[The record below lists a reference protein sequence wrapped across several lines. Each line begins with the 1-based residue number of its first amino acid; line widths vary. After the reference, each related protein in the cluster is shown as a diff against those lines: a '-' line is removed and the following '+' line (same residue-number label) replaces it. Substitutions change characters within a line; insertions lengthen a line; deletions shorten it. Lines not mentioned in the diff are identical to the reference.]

1 MRTLQTSVSETSI
14 ASSGSALVV
23 LDSRRRV
30 RRVSSGAAAL
40 LECGVEELLG
50 KDWNECAQV
59 AGLDAH
65 LQEEVLQGRHPRDT
79 LYLITIKNVTPA
91 PDLLSDSRWVEPW
104 QHSVEL
110 ALVRGTNGRVR
121 AVNQAFAR
129 KFGVP
134 ARNWPGQDPAAL
146 IHSDD
151 QREWRHAV
159 ARLSHAPYR
168 VAHENRWLTAQGWR
182 WLAWEENALRDDEG
196 QLIGFRAIGR
206 DVTKRRLAEEH
217 YHKLANAVEQS
228 PLAVVIAMPDGRV
241 QYVNPRFT
249 QVTGYTLEEIF
260 EKEVPVLRSGF
271 TSDADYDRF
280 FETVREGR
288 DWRGELCTPCKNNR
302 QVWEFVQVSPIRNHA
317 DEITHLLCLREDI
330 TERKK
335 LEEQLRQAQKMES
348 IGTLAGGIA
357 HDFNNM
363 LAIISGFTEI
373 AMARTKEG
381 DDQLRFLKEIHNASQ
396 RAVGLVRQILTF
408 SRKAEVSYRPVA
420 INRLIRDLGNLFSE
434 TFPRT
439 IGFEYN
445 LEEGLPMLAAD
456 QNQLQQVIMNLCVNA
471 RDAMADGGKITLET
485 ARVRGRSLARL
496 NADVKLDYVSIRI
509 SDTGCG
515 IPESVRARIF
525 EPFFTTKQDSGGT
538 GLGLAVV
545 YGVVSNHRGFIEVE
559 STPGLGSSFIV
570 HLPIETADPLAL
582 IDEGGAATEIP
593 VGTESVLVIEDES
606 SLRTLLRVVL
616 EMRGY
621 RVRTVAD
628 GGEALELLLGDPGKI
643 DAVLLDLNLPKISGV
658 EVYTT
663 IRRICP
669 DARVLILSGNI
680 SPEVRATLEAQGQRL
695 FVAKPYRLHE
705 LGRQLRRALDEP
717 KAPKPSKPGA

>member
-1 MRTLQTSVSETSI
+1 MRTLPSPVSETSFS
-14 ASSGSALVV
+14 ASGSALVV
-23 LDSRRRV
+23 LDFRRRI

-50 KDWNECAQV
+50 RDWNECAHL
-59 AGLDAH
+59 AGLDVH
-65 LQEEVLQGRHPRDT
+65 LQEEVLQGRHPHHT
-79 LYLITIKNVTPA
+79 LYLVSLQGRSQE
-91 PDLLSDSRWVEPW
+91 PDLASDEEWVAPW
-104 QHSVEL
+104 QNSVEL
-110 ALVRGTNGRVR
+110 AIMRGTHGRVR

-134 ARNWPGQDPAAL
+134 AKNWPGQDPANL
-146 IHSDD
+146 IHPED
-151 QREWRHAV
+151 QKEWSSAV

-182 WLAWEENALRDDEG
+182 WLSWEENALRDDGG
-196 QLIGFRAIGR
+196 QLVGFRAIGR

-217 YHKLANAVEQS
+217 FHKLANAVEQS
-228 PLAVVIAMPDGRV
+228 PLAVVITMPDGRV

-249 QVTGYTLEEIF
+249 QVTGLTLEEIF
-260 EKEVPVLRSGF
+260 EKEVQVLRSGF
-271 TSDADYDRF
+271 ANEADYERF
-280 FETVREGR
+280 FATVSKGQE
-288 DWRGELCTPCKNNR
+288 WRGELCSTFKHHR
-302 QVWEFVQVSPIRNHA
+302 QVWESVQVSPIRNHA

-335 LEEQLRQAQKMES
+335 LEDQLRQAQKMES
-348 IGTLAGGIA
+348 LGTLAGGIA

-373 AMARTKEG
+373 AMARTREG
-381 DDQLRFLKEIHNASQ
+381 DDLLRFLREIHNASQ

-420 INRLIRDLGNLFSE
+420 LNRLVKDLGNLFAE

-439 IGFEYN
+439 IGFEFN
-445 LEEGLPMLAAD
+445 LAEGLPMIAAD
-456 QNQLQQVIMNLCVNA
+456 QNQLQQVVMNLCVNA
-471 RDAMADGGKITLET
+471 RDAMPDGGQIVIGTSQVPG
-485 ARVRGRSLARL
+485 ASLSRL
-496 NADVKLDYVSIRI
+496 GADPKLDYVAIRVT
-509 SDTGCG
+509 DTGYG
-515 IPESVRARIF
+515 IPEAVRTRIF

-559 STPGLGSSFIV
+559 SVPGEGSSFIV
-570 HLPIETADPLAL
+570 HLPIESADPQTLV
-582 IDEGGAATEIP
+582 DEGGAATEIP
-593 VGTESVLVIEDES
+593 QGTESVLVIEDEA

-621 RVRTVAD
+621 HVRTVAD
-628 GGEALELLLGDPGKI
+628 GGEALELLLGDPGEI
-643 DAVLLDLNLPKISGV
+643 DAILLDLNLPRVSGV

-669 DARVLILSGNI
+669 AACVLILSGNI
-680 SPEVRATLEAQGQRL
+680 TPEVRATLEAQGQRL

-705 LGRQLRRALDEP
+705 LGRQLRRALDEVRRV
-717 KAPKPSKPGA
+717 KS